1 MRKKLSAKV
10 RFNTNFP
17 QKSSKKWRIIIDG
30 VEHLVDEIQSTC
42 KMVSTEDIV
51 KDESGKN
58 VFKYHISFNAKS
70 IEFQTRKGITKAI
83 LK

>member
-1 MRKKLSAKV
+1 MRKKLSVKV

-17 QKSSKKWRIIIDG
+17 QKSSKKWRVIIDDI
-30 VEHLVDEIQSTC
+30 EHLVDELQTHC

-51 KDESGKN
+51 KDPEGN
-58 VFKYHISFNAKS
+58 DIVKYHVSCNAKS
-70 IEFQTRKGITKAI
+70 VEFQTRKGITKAI